1 MKKIKLV
8 TLSLTAFLA
17 VNLNALTLNE
27 AVDIAL
33 KNNFDIQSKNYDY
46 IESGENVKL
55 NKIEKHFQEL
65 YFDLYK
71 DKFLCFEM
79 VAYGERNPN
88 FGNYWSQEKKDK
100 MSKKRKNNEHS
111 KGKNNPRATPCIL
124 HFPNGNKE
132 QFNFLGEMRSWFWEN
147 ITDGI
152 QIRLQ
157 ENEFE
162 HLKFIKNN
170 RKEAYAKSIGYYYTR
185 V

>member
-1 MKKIKLV
+1 MKHNSDK
-8 TLSLTAFLA
+8 
-17 VNLNALTLNE
+17 
-27 AVDIAL
+27 
-33 KNNFDIQSKNYDY
+33 DY
-46 IESGENVKL
+46 IRSKDFIKNRSEEYLEYVDKIGIKNIEIIWLYKTNDENVRL

-100 MSKKRKNNEHS
+100 LSEKRKNNKHS
-111 KGKNNPRATPCIL
+111 KGKNNPRATECIL
-124 HFPNGNKE
+124 HFPNGNKK
-132 QFNFLGEMRSWFWEN
+132 QFNFLGEMRNWFWDN

-152 QIRLQ
+152 QVRLQ
-157 ENEFE
+157 ENEFK
-162 HLKFIKNN
+162 HLKCIKND